1 MKLDVLKLDGG
12 KAGSVELDE
21 TIFGLT
27 PRSDVLHRMVRWQQ
41 AKRRAGTHS
50 TQDRGDVSVTHSKSV
65 KQKGSGGA
73 RHGAKNAPIFR
84 GGGVAHGP
92 HPRSH
97 AHDLTKKFRALGLKM
112 ALSAKAQAGTLVIL
126 DSATMATPKTQVL
139 KANFAK
145 LGFENALIVGG
156 AEIDGNFKLA
166 ARNIMNIDVLP
177 SVGIN
182 VEMVLKRKKLV
193 LTKDAVEAL
202 NARFAVGAP
211 AKAAPKATKA
221 AKAEEVAQVVVE
233 TAAPKAAKPKAQKAA
248 ETETK
253 AAKPKAAPKAKK
265 DKES

>member
-21 TIFGLT
+21 AIFGLT
-27 PRSDVLHRMVRWQQ
+27 PRADVLHRMVRWQQ

-112 ALSAKAQAGTLVIL
+112 ALSAKAQAGTLVVL
-126 DSATMATPKTQVL
+126 DSATMATPKTQEL

-145 LGFENALIVGG
+145 LGFDNVLIIGG
-156 AEIDGNFKLA
+156 AELDGNFKLA
-166 ARNIMNIDVLP
+166 ARNIMNVDVLP
-177 SVGIN
+177 SAGLN
-182 VEMVLKRKKLV
+182 VEMILKRKKLV
-193 LTKDAVEAL
+193 LTKDAIEAV
-202 NARFAVGAP
+202 NARFASATP
-211 AKAAPKATKA
+211 AKAKA
-221 AKAEEVAQVVVE
+221 AKVEVAVE
-233 TAAPKAAKPKAQKAA
+233 APAPKAAKPKVAKAEVA
-248 ETETK
+248 EVK
-253 AAKPKAAPKAKK
+253 AAKPKAAPKPKK
-265 DKES
+265 DKEG